1 MEERY
6 SGIRFSIRGNGGLQD
21 ADLHLKEKI
30 QQKADELFCFGWVQ
44 DSKTDIVGEARC
56 YKELG
61 HKLKLYLV
69 QGLKSEIAA
78 SSNANASLTNSAH
91 TPIATLSPLIRE
103 TDILSY
109 ADTKIKLHFSHF
121 KILDEERITCFRDH
135 PHQCEDLT
143 IPMW

>member
-21 ADLHLKEKI
+21 ADLQLKEKI

-44 DSKTDIVGEARC
+44 DSETDIVGEARC

-61 HKLKLYLV
+61 QELKIFLEE
-69 QGLKSEIAA
+69 GLKNEIAA
-78 SSNANASLTNSAH
+78 SSNANASLTNS
-91 TPIATLSPLIRE
+91 TTYTSTETLSLIRK

-109 ADTKIKLHFSHF
+109 PDTKIKLHFSHF